1 LCDNRHCSVT
11 NRKKAGLAPK
21 PIAALGSSRFYAEH
35 YWRVAR
41 STHSRDIH

>member
-11 NRKKAGLAPK
+11 DRKKAGLAPK

-35 YWRVAR
+35 YWPVACALVR
-41 STHSRDIH
+41 R